1 MLAGERQFEGSSPM
15 SEDEAS
21 QPTPSDGSETAAAKD
36 DSATRPQPA
45 TPGQPTTG
53 DAAPRPSQGGG
64 DETVVVPKAGGPSGT
79 SIMPAVPADAPRWS
93 ARAQVRP
100 AGVEEDSPPAWE
112 DEQVAPPGRGL
123 FGPVLISLTAVVVLG
138 LIAAAVLLFMR
149 DGNEPVTPPTATR
162 TARPSAS
169 ATPSPSAAPTS
180 TPPTSAVVTSISSAP
195 IEIPPVA
202 GSTFDAASTALRG
215 LGLQVRR
222 IDQASN
228 TVPEGQVIETDPPAG
243 TLVLVGFPVDVV
255 VSTGPSAVPTTTTTS
270 PPN

>member
-21 QPTPSDGSETAAAKD
+21 QPTPSNGSETAAKD
-36 DSATRPQPA
+36 QGKP
-45 TPGQPTTG
+45 
-53 DAAPRPSQGGG
+53 PSS
-64 DETVVVPKAGGPSGT
+64 DDTVVVPKAGGPSGT
-79 SIMPAVPADAPRWS
+79 SVMPAVPADAPRWS

-100 AGVEEDSPPAWE
+100 AGLEEDSPPAWE
-112 DEQVAPPGRGL
+112 DEEPAPPGRGL

-149 DGNEPVTPPTATR
+149 DGGEPVAPPTATR
-162 TARPSAS
+162 TARPSPS

-180 TPPTSAVVTSISSAP
+180 TPPTSAVVTSISAAP
-195 IEIPPVA
+195 IEIPPVT

-243 TLVLVGFPVDVV
+243 TLVLLGFPVKVF

>member
-21 QPTPSDGSETAAAKD
+21 QPTPSDGSETAATK
-36 DSATRPQPA
+36 
-45 TPGQPTTG
+45 GQPTAPG
-53 DAAPRPSQGGG
+53 PPPAA
-64 DETVVVPKAGGPSGT
+64 DETVVVPKASGPSGT
-79 SIMPAVPADAPRWS
+79 SVMPAVPADAPRWS

-100 AGVEEDSPPAWE
+100 AGVEEDSPSAWE
-112 DEQVAPPGRGL
+112 DEEAAPPGRGL

-149 DGNEPVTPPTATR
+149 DDNEPVTPPTATR
-162 TARPSAS
+162 TASPSPS

-195 IEIPPVA
+195 IEIPPVT

-215 LGLQVRR
+215 LGLRVRR
-222 IDQASN
+222 INQASD
-228 TVPEGQVIETDPPAG
+228 TVPEGQVIETNPPAG
-243 TLVLVGFPVDVV
+243 TLVLPGFPVDVV
-255 VSTGPSAVPTTTTTS
+255 VSTGPASVPTTTTTS